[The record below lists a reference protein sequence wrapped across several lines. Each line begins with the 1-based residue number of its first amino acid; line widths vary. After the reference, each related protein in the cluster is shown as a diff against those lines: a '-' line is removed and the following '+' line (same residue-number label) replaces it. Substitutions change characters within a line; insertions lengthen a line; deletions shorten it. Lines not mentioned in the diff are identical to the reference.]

1 MATLPLGPRTNG
13 LSRGRRYIDGG
24 LWGVNSHESA
34 FKALA
39 LVENL
44 RRLAYKRE
52 HHFRLYFWGRS
63 MDFAAARKRMV
74 ASQIRTNEVT
84 DPLVIAALEAVPRE
98 QFVPAAVRGVAY
110 VDEDLPLGK
119 GRFLM
124 EPMVLA
130 RLLQFANVGVNDTA
144 LVVGAGTGYTAAVLA
159 RMVKA
164 VVAVESDRELT
175 DSAARTLGELSV
187 NNATVVMGD
196 LRTGWAARGPYDVIV
211 VEGAVTAIPEALK
224 LQLAD
229 GGRLVAVVRQGPI
242 GRATLVT
249 RIGNAFGMRQEFDAV
264 TAVLPGFEPQPK
276 FVF

>member
-1 MATLPLGPRTNG
+1 
-13 LSRGRRYIDGG
+13 
-24 LWGVNSHESA
+24 
-34 FKALA
+34 
-39 LVENL
+39 
-44 RRLAYKRE
+44 
-52 HHFRLYFWGRS
+52 
-63 MDFAAARKRMV
+63 MDFAAARKTMV
-74 ASQIRTNEVT
+74 ASQIRTNDVT
-84 DPLVIAALEAVPRE
+84 DPLVISALEAVPRE
-98 QFVPAAVRGVAY
+98 LFVPASSRGFAY

-130 RLLQFANVGVNDTA
+130 RLLQLANVAVMDTA
-144 LVVGAGTGYTAAVLA
+144 LVVGAGTGYSAAVLA
-159 RMVKA
+159 RMVKG
-164 VVAVESDRELT
+164 VVAVESDREFT

-229 GGRLVAVVRQGPI
+229 GGRLVAIVRQGAI

-264 TAVLPGFEPQPK
+264 TALLPGFEPQPK

>member
-1 MATLPLGPRTNG
+1 
-13 LSRGRRYIDGG
+13 
-24 LWGVNSHESA
+24 
-34 FKALA
+34 
-39 LVENL
+39 
-44 RRLAYKRE
+44 
-52 HHFRLYFWGRS
+52 
-63 MDFAAARKRMV
+63 MDFAAARKTMV
-74 ASQIRTNEVT
+74 ASQIRTNDVT
-84 DPLVIAALEAVPRE
+84 DPLVISALEAVPRE
-98 QFVPAAVRGVAY
+98 LFVPASSRGFAY

-130 RLLQFANVGVNDTA
+130 RLLQLANVAVTDTA
-144 LVVGAGTGYTAAVLA
+144 LVVGACTGYSAAVLA
-159 RMVKA
+159 RMVKG
-164 VVAVESDRELT
+164 VVAVESDREFT

-229 GGRLVAVVRQGPI
+229 GGRLVAIVRQGAI

-264 TAVLPGFEPQPK
+264 TALLPGFEPQPK

>member
-1 MATLPLGPRTNG
+1 
-13 LSRGRRYIDGG
+13 
-24 LWGVNSHESA
+24 
-34 FKALA
+34 
-39 LVENL
+39 
-44 RRLAYKRE
+44 
-52 HHFRLYFWGRS
+52 

-74 ASQIRTNEVT
+74 ASQIRTTEVT
-84 DPLVIAALEAVPRE
+84 DPLVIAALEQVPRE
-98 QFVPAAVRGVAY
+98 RFVPETARGFAY

-130 RLLQFANVGVNDTA
+130 RLLQLADVNPNDTA
-144 LVVGAGTGYTAAVLA
+144 LVVGAGTGYSAAVLA

-164 VVAVESDRELT
+164 VVAVESDREFT

-196 LRTGWAARGPYDVIV
+196 LRTGWAARGPYDVIL
-211 VEGAVTAIPEALK
+211 VEGAVNAIPEALK

-249 RIGNAFGMRQEFDAV
+249 RIGNAFGMREEFDAV
-264 TAVLPGFEPQPK
+264 TAVLPGFESQPK

>member
-1 MATLPLGPRTNG
+1 
-13 LSRGRRYIDGG
+13 
-24 LWGVNSHESA
+24 
-34 FKALA
+34 
-39 LVENL
+39 
-44 RRLAYKRE
+44 
-52 HHFRLYFWGRS
+52 

-98 QFVPAAVRGVAY
+98 QFVPATSRGFAY

-130 RLLQFANVGVNDTA
+130 RLLQLANVGVNDTA

-196 LRTGWAARGPYDVIV
+196 LRTGWAARGPYDVVV

-229 GGRLVAVVRQGPI
+229 GGRLVAIVRQGPI

-264 TAVLPGFEPQPK
+264 TAVLPGFEPQAK

>member
-1 MATLPLGPRTNG
+1 
-13 LSRGRRYIDGG
+13 
-24 LWGVNSHESA
+24 
-34 FKALA
+34 
-39 LVENL
+39 
-44 RRLAYKRE
+44 
-52 HHFRLYFWGRS
+52 
-63 MDFAAARKRMV
+63 MDFAAARKKMV

-84 DPLVIAALEAVPRE
+84 DPLVVDALGQVPRE
-98 QFVPAAVRGVAY
+98 KFVPEASRGFAY

-130 RLLQFANVGVNDTA
+130 RLLQLADVAETDTA
-144 LVVGAGTGYTAAVLA
+144 LIVGGGTGYSAAVLS
-159 RMVKA
+159 RMVRT

-175 DSAARTLGELSV
+175 DSAARTLSELSV

-196 LRTGWAARGPYDVIV
+196 LRTGWAARGPYDVIL
-211 VEGAVTAIPEALK
+211 VEGGVTVIPEALK

-229 GGRLVAVVRQGPI
+229 GGRLVAIVRQGPT

-249 RIGNAFGMRQEFDAV
+249 RIGNAFGMRQEFDAA
-264 TAVLPGFEPQPK
+264 TAILPGFEPQPK